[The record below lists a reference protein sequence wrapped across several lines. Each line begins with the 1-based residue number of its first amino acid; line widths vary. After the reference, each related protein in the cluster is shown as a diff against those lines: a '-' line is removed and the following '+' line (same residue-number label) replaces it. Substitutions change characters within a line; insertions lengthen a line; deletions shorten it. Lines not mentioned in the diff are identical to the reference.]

1 MVRTAVAV
9 RGRAME
15 YGAEMS
21 KGSNNVEFE
30 KSLILKGWVKDADGN
45 LTHPARSGI
54 GGVGAVVPSV
64 REQPPRPLERTA
76 SAKQGG
82 EGSVEKPKGKPS
94 RNDRVG
100 TNRTRAQV
108 MLVAVRQKRLDDDN
122 LAGGFKA
129 LRDAIAESLGIDDGD
144 ERVEWIYRQQIGPK
158 PHGTIVII
166 TTKKG

>member
-1 MVRTAVAV
+1 MVRTAVAM
-9 RGRAME
+9 RSWAME
-15 YGAEMS
+15 HGAEMS
-21 KGSNNVEFE
+21 AFTRKQLEDLGYVERNGE
-30 KSLILKGWVKDADGN
+30 WVKRTD
-45 LTHPARSGI
+45 TRR
-54 GGVGAVVPSV
+54 VGAVVPSV
-64 REQPPRPLERTA
+64 REQPPRPLERKA

-108 MLVAVRQKRLDDDN
+108 TLVAVRQKRLDDDN

-144 ERVEWIYRQQIGPK
+144 ERIEWIYRQQIGPK
-158 PHGTIVII
+158 PHGTIVMII
-166 TTKKG
+166 TKKG

>member
-1 MVRTAVAV
+1 MRSW
-9 RGRAME
+9 AME
-15 YGAEMS
+15 HGAEMS
-21 KGSNNVEFE
+21 AFTRKQLEDLGYVERNGE
-30 KSLILKGWVKDADGN
+30 WVKRTD
-45 LTHPARSGI
+45 TRR
-54 GGVGAVVPSV
+54 VGAVVPSV
-64 REQPPRPLERTA
+64 REQPPRPLERKA

-108 MLVAVRQKRLDDDN
+108 TLVAVRQKRLDDDN

-144 ERVEWIYRQQIGPK
+144 ERIEWIYRQQIGPK
-158 PHGTIVII
+158 PHGTSVMII
-166 TTKKG
+166 TTKG